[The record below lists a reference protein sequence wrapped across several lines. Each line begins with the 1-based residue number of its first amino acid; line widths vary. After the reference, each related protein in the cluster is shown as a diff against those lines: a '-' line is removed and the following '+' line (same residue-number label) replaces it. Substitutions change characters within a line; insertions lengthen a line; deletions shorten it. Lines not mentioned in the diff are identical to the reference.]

1 MKMQHDVL
9 HTMWKYIR
17 KYKKAVCWSV
27 ICSCITGGCVAIQPL
42 MIKYIVDNG
51 ISNDLLI
58 PQEKILVVGCLCAV
72 YLLVS
77 FTRIRVYHAGYKH
90 LINALESGLKQLKSN
105 VFDHVEH
112 MGLRFHS
119 EVSTGELQN
128 IINGPPIASIRT
140 YLHALFSGV
149 PSQLVSLVIS
159 MSALLNFD
167 WIMTLVLFAT
177 AFVMAI
183 INVYSRKKILM
194 LSSQYVDTEADA
206 NQYLVDALNGMD
218 AIKTYAMEESFKLRY
233 DSKLSKAKESYINLT
248 IHNQKENQKVEL
260 VQYLGV
266 AVVYMVGTIS
276 CIYRGVTVGVLYAF
290 LSSMTTILSTL
301 ISWLS
306 LGLQKSSAQA
316 GMDAIQRIIEKEIDV
331 PSFPAET
338 VKDIQSALAGVLSGE
353 TLIRFCDVHFAYED
367 KYIFRQ
373 FHCSLCKGE
382 RVALVGEDG
391 SGKSTFVKLIL
402 RLYDVQQGSIEICGN
417 NIKEYDVRRLRGSFG
432 VVPQST
438 TIFYGSVWD
447 NVKIAYPAATKKEIL
462 QAIHLANMNE
472 FCPELEKGW
481 DTIVGNGGREL
492 SAGQRQRIGIARALL
507 GNPEILI
514 FDEAMSALDSKSERV
529 IQAAMDELA
538 KNHTVIM
545 VTQRLPAVQHA
556 DRILVFKNGEIIED
570 GPYGQLIK
578 NENSLLHE
586 ILIS

>member
-1 MKMQHDVL
+1 MQRDVL
-9 HTMWKYIR
+9 QTMWKYIR

-51 ISNDLLI
+51 ISNESLI
-58 PQEKILVVGCLCAV
+58 SQEKMLVVGCLCLV
-72 YLLVS
+72 YIFVS

-128 IINGPPIASIRT
+128 IINGPPIVSIRT
-140 YLHALFSGV
+140 YLHSLFSGV
-149 PSQLVSLVIS
+149 PSQLVSLIIS

-167 WIMTLVLFAT
+167 WLMTLVLFAT
-177 AFVMAI
+177 AFVMAT
-183 INVYSRKKILM
+183 INVYSRKKILL
-194 LSSQYVDTEADA
+194 LSSQYVNTEADA
-206 NQYLVDALNGMD
+206 NKYLIDALNGMD
-218 AIKTYAMEESFKLRY
+218 AIKTYAIEENFKSCF

-248 IHNQKENQKVEL
+248 INNQKENQKVEL
-260 VQYLGV
+260 AQYLGV
-266 AVVYMVGTIS
+266 AVVYLVGTIS

-290 LSSMTTILSTL
+290 LSSMTTILATL
-301 ISWLS
+301 TSWLS

-316 GMDAIQRIIEKEIDV
+316 GMDAIQRVINKEIDV
-331 PSFPAET
+331 PNSPVCAS
-338 VKDIQSALAGVLSGE
+338 KDIQSELTAVPSGE
-353 TLIRFCDVHFAYED
+353 TLIRFRDVNFAYED
-367 KYIFRQ
+367 KYIFKQ
-373 FHCSLCKGE
+373 FNCSLRKGE
-382 RVALVGEDG
+382 TVALIGEDG

-402 RLYDVQQGSIEICGN
+402 RLYDVQQGSLEICEN
-417 NIKEYDVRRLRGSFG
+417 NIKEYDVRQLRGSFG
-432 VVPQST
+432 VVPQAT

-447 NVKIAYPAATKKEIL
+447 NVKIAQPTATKQEIL
-462 QAIHLANMNE
+462 RVISLSNMNE
-472 FCPELEKGW
+472 FYPELENGW
-481 DTIVGNGGREL
+481 ETIVGNGGREL

-529 IQAAMDELA
+529 VQMAINELA

-545 VTQRLPAVQHA
+545 VSQRIPVVQNA
-556 DRILVFKNGEIIED
+556 DRILVFKSGEIVED
-570 GPYGQLIK
+570 GSYEKLIE
-578 NENSLLHE
+578 NENSLLRQ